1 MKPHELEATLA
12 AAYPV
17 DRERIERLDIE
28 STEAALLVDLE
39 EQGGSTGL
47 EPRTLPRRRRVGLA
61 LAVAALA
68 SVVAAVIVLGG
79 GGADRPSRAFAAE
92 AVRFAES
99 TPLLLLEA
107 PGWRVQHAGEYKVGE
122 GSAGSM
128 EFVTGKAIPY
138 ETITVSGPPRAER
151 ESGMSPP
158 SVRQRRVDLSWRHES
173 PAGALAIQGEAF
185 HPHGRHWVEVPVL
198 GTTAQ
203 VDTRAE
209 SYVNQGGPGNRQM
222 VAIWAEEGW
231 TLIMRAAVPDLAAF
245 EERLAWL
252 TKVDTQTWLE
262 AMPAAVVK
270 ASSFKETVEEMTEG
284 IPLPKTFAISRV
296 PDEGLTIDR
305 EVAGFKVAGTIS
317 CLWMRQ
323 WDAARNDGDTAAE
336 LEAEEAMAT
345 SRHWPVL
352 TEAEPSNGYAPLVW
366 QLAAS
371 MKQGYWLWEGHKQQ
385 LLYHA
390 ESLGCARF
398 GLPLKAKN
406 IQRQKEHG
414 VLPPP
419 E

>member
-1 MKPHELEATLA
+1 MMDDEKLISRLGALQPPE
-12 AAYPV
+12 
-17 DRERIERLDIE
+17 IEPTRRRAVAVVPGRARRLR
-28 STEAALLVDLE
+28 S
-39 EQGGSTGL
+39 
-47 EPRTLPRRRRVGLA
+47 PRTRRLRRPLMIGLATAA
-61 LAVAALA
+61 LAVATI
-68 SVVAAVIVLGG
+68 VVLSLGDG
-79 GGADRPSRAFAAE
+79 GPGRPSPAFAAA

-107 PGWRVQHAGEYKVGE
+107 PGWRVQHAGEYVVGE

-138 ETITVSGPPRAER
+138 ESITISGPPRAER
-151 ESGMSPP
+151 ESGMRPP

-173 PAGALAIQGEAF
+173 SAGALGIQRTSP
-185 HPHGRHWVEVPVL
+185 HPHGQHWVEMPVL
-198 GTTAQ
+198 GTMAH

-209 SYVNQGGPGNRQM
+209 AYTNQGGPGNRQM

-245 EERLAWL
+245 EERLGRL

-305 EVAGFKVAGTIS
+305 ELAGFKVAGTIS
-317 CLWMRQ
+317 CLWLRQ
-323 WDAARNDGDTAAE
+323 WDRARNDGDTAAE

-352 TEAEPSNGYAPLVW
+352 TEAEPTNGYAPLVW

-371 MKQGYWLWEGHKQQ
+371 MKQGYWVWEGHKQQ
-385 LLYHA
+385 LLYHG

>member
-1 MKPHELEATLA
+1 MDDENLIGRLEALEPPEIGPARRRAIAVVPGRVRERRSPKGNRPRRPLMIGLA
-12 AAYPV
+12 AA
-17 DRERIERLDIE
+17 
-28 STEAALLVDLE
+28 
-39 EQGGSTGL
+39 
-47 EPRTLPRRRRVGLA
+47 A
-61 LAVAALA
+61 LAVATIVVI
-68 SVVAAVIVLGG
+68 SVGDRG
-79 GGADRPSRAFAAE
+79 PGRPSPAFAAE

-99 TPLLLLEA
+99 TPLLLLEG
-107 PGWRVQHAGEYKVGE
+107 PGWRVQHAGEYVVGE

-128 EFVTGKAIPY
+128 EFVTGRAIPY
-138 ETITVSGPPRAER
+138 ETITLSGPPRAER
-151 ESGMSPP
+151 ESGMRPP

-173 PAGALAIQGEAF
+173 PAGALEIQRASP

-198 GTTAQ
+198 GTTAH

-209 SYVNQGGPGNRQM
+209 AYTNQGGPGNRQM

-231 TLIMRAAVPDLAAF
+231 TLTMRAAVPDLAAF
-245 EERLAWL
+245 EERLGWL

-270 ASSFKETVEEMTEG
+270 ASSFKGTVEEMTAG

-305 EVAGFKVAGTIS
+305 ELVGFKVAGTIS
-317 CLWMRQ
+317 CLWLRQ

-336 LEAEEAMAT
+336 KEAEEAMAT
-345 SRHWPVL
+345 SRHWPIL
-352 TEAEPSNGYAPLVW
+352 TGAEPSNGYAPLVW

-371 MKQGYWLWEGHKQQ
+371 MKQGYWLWEGHRQK
-385 LLYHA
+385 LLGHG
-390 ESLGCARF
+390 ESLGCARL
-398 GLPLKAKN
+398 GLPLLAKK

-414 VLPPP
+414 VPPPP